1 MKKLKLISLLVPLMA
16 LTSCGKDPYA
26 GTYSFQM
33 GKEKSTHF
41 SFVMD
46 LTNEEFS
53 IPGQSESKGKRFTL
67 SVDIDTGAKDGGKD
81 DDTASSILD
90 IFSGKKIPGYYSVGG
105 PTEKDRNRLNL
116 GLSIEEV
123 ASLFLDEVK
132 DFIPF
137 EDITQIISID
147 YAMTEKIIFSEI
159 DKKSLYLTVPVS
171 LDDFMF
177 QLYWYGYDFQFDV
190 LNDRYEMVKDP
201 EGGHEVGT
209 HPTQE
214 EVDEINKTY
223 PDNHVE
229 SESSKINY
237 RDFHALTLGLK
248 KN

>member
-1 MKKLKLISLLVPLMA
+1 MRSLV
-16 LTSCGKDPYA
+16 SYCEQ
-26 GTYSFQM
+26 F
-33 GKEKSTHF
+33 
-41 SFVMD
+41 
-46 LTNEEFS
+46 
-53 IPGQSESKGKRFTL
+53 L
-67 SVDIDTGAKDGGKD
+67 SVKKQLVAKQHKPLRLSGFAFNLFFARLTKLHKFLPYDQRVFDK
-81 DDTASSILD
+81 SLD
-90 IFSGKKIPGYYSVGG
+90 NIFSGKKIPGYYSVGG